1 MDSAVGWVF
10 IYLFFPNKALAGVAW
25 PGGRDV
31 CGREQPGGR
40 GARNACP
47 ALEGLGCTKI
57 SAAFVPLGS
66 KSPEAG
72 IEPHGQGVGTGI
84 SVLSPAGE
92 DGWAAVQW
100 KPPAGS
106 GIPSFRVWIFL
117 AFNPVLVLVNTAPA
131 YPTHRA
137 FICVSDKR
145 DTPSSAP
152 LTSPT
157 PLSSERLLQMCS
169 LGPGSNLGRHV
180 LKHSENST
188 AS

>member
-66 KSPEAG
+66 KSLEAG
-72 IEPHGQGVGTGI
+72 IELHGQGVGTGI

-92 DGWAAVQW
+92 DGWAAVHW

-106 GIPSFRVWIFL
+106 GIPSCRVWIFL

-145 DTPSSAP
+145 EPQRGTRRAQPPSHPPRHSRLKGCCKCALWDLGAIWVDT
-152 LTSPT
+152 
-157 PLSSERLLQMCS
+157 C
-169 LGPGSNLGRHV
+169 
-180 LKHSENST
+180 
-188 AS
+188 